1 MAQATNAHRCDMKLQ
16 KELRNVSD
24 ELLKDCVGQEI
35 HAGDDGFIRGMHFH
49 VVLFKGE
56 LVLEKWCKLSRIP
69 LDEQTAKEYRI
80 TGKYI
85 G

>member
-1 MAQATNAHRCDMKLQ
+1 M
-16 KELRNVSD
+16 SD
-24 ELLKDCVGQEI
+24 EELKDMHGKVI

-49 VVLFKGE
+49 AVLFKGE